1 MPSRLTGDWQ
11 PLPLANAHA
20 YVAFRRSRHMT
31 CQTSSTVFLSR
42 LILALALC
50 CGNVTVG
57 QGIGELFEPVDDLWL
72 SPQDRGESERDNEE
86 LETDRDSFTPATSTV
101 GTGRFLFESSYSFID
116 NRSMDD
122 THSFPEI
129 LTRAGLTEHIELRF
143 GWNYEIGGGGTV
155 SGGDS
160 GGLLEE
166 LDSSEESQLLYGIK
180 VAMTEQDT
188 WIPKSACIL
197 QGTTPT
203 SGPETAT
210 DFQLGYVFGWE
221 IFEDW
226 QLDSSLRYVATKEE
240 GDHFNDWAPSV
251 VLKVPVAERWNVHAE
266 YFGLFT
272 DGRAENRAPQYF
284 SPGIHYLISPDCEVG
299 VRVGWGL
306 NDDASNSFTNV
317 GFGWRI

>member
-1 MPSRLTGDWQ
+1 MI
-11 PLPLANAHA
+11 
-20 YVAFRRSRHMT
+20 FRT
-31 CQTSSTVFLSR
+31 FAIVCLSR
-42 LILALALC
+42 LPLVLVLL
-50 CGNVTVG
+50 CGNVAVG
-57 QGIGELFEPVDDLWL
+57 QEIGELFEPLDDLWL
-72 SPQDRGESERDNEE
+72 SRQDRGETERDDDE

-116 NRSMDD
+116 NRSTDS

-129 LTRAGLTEHIELRF
+129 LTRTGLTERIELRL
-143 GWNYEIGGGGTV
+143 GWNYEVGGGGTV

-166 LDSSEESQLLYGIK
+166 PGSNKESQMLYGFK
-180 VAMTEQDT
+180 VALTEQDT
-188 WIPKSACIL
+188 WIPKSACIV

-203 SGPETAT
+203 SGPETAS
-210 DFQLGYVFGWE
+210 DFQLGYVFGWK

-251 VLKVPVAERWNVHAE
+251 VLKVPVAEQWNLHAE

-272 DGRAENRAPQYF
+272 DGRAESRAPQYF
-284 SPGIHYLISPDCEVG
+284 SLGIHYLISPDFEVG

-306 NDDASNSFTNV
+306 NDDAANSFTNV
-317 GFGWRI
+317 GFGLRF

>member
-1 MPSRLTGDWQ
+1 MT
-11 PLPLANAHA
+11 
-20 YVAFRRSRHMT
+20 FRT
-31 CQTSSTVFLSR
+31 FAIVCLSR
-42 LILALALC
+42 LPLVLALL
-50 CGNVTVG
+50 CGNVAVG
-57 QGIGELFEPVDDLWL
+57 QEIGELFEPLDDLWL
-72 SPQDRGESERDNEE
+72 SRQDRGETERDDDE

-116 NRSMDD
+116 NRSTDS

-129 LTRAGLTEHIELRF
+129 LTRTGLTERIELRL
-143 GWNYEIGGGGTV
+143 GWNYEVGGGGTV

-166 LDSSEESQLLYGIK
+166 PGSNKESQMLYGFK
-180 VAMTEQDT
+180 VALTEQDT
-188 WIPKSACIL
+188 WIPKSACIV

-203 SGPETAT
+203 SGPETAS
-210 DFQLGYVFGWE
+210 DFQLGYVFGWK
-221 IFEDW
+221 IFDDW

-251 VLKVPVAERWNVHAE
+251 VLKVPVAEQWNLHAE

-272 DGRAENRAPQYF
+272 DGRAESRAPQYF
-284 SPGIHYLISPDCEVG
+284 SPGIHYLISPDFEVG

-306 NDDASNSFTNV
+306 NDDAANSFTNV
-317 GFGWRI
+317 GFGLRF

>member
-1 MPSRLTGDWQ
+1 MTLRTFATECFPF
-11 PLPLANAHA
+11 LPL
-20 YVAFRRSRHMT
+20 V
-31 CQTSSTVFLSR
+31 
-42 LILALALC
+42 LALLC
-50 CGNVTVG
+50 PNVTVG
-57 QGIGELFEPVDDLWL
+57 QEIEELFEPLDDLWL
-72 SPQDRGESERDNEE
+72 STLDQGESERDNEE

-101 GTGRFLFESSYSFID
+101 RTGQFLFESSYSFID
-116 NRSMDD
+116 NRSTES

-129 LTRAGLTEHIELRF
+129 LTRTGLTERIELRL
-143 GWNYEIGGGGTV
+143 GWNYEVGGGGSV

-166 LDSSEESQLLYGIK
+166 LDSSKESQMLYGFK
-180 VAMTEQDT
+180 VGLTEQDT
-188 WIPKSACIL
+188 WIPNSACII

-203 SGPETAT
+203 SGPETAS
-210 DFQLGYVFGWE
+210 DFQFGYVLGWE

-251 VLKVPVAERWNVHAE
+251 VLKVPVAERWNVHGE

-272 DGRAENRAPQYF
+272 DGRAESRAPQYF
-284 SPGIHYLISPDCEVG
+284 SPGIHYLISPDFEVG

-317 GFGWRI
+317 GFGLRF

>member
-1 MPSRLTGDWQ
+1 MTLRTFATECFPL
-11 PLPLANAHA
+11 LPL
-20 YVAFRRSRHMT
+20 V
-31 CQTSSTVFLSR
+31 
-42 LILALALC
+42 LALLC
-50 CGNVTVG
+50 PNVTVG
-57 QGIGELFEPVDDLWL
+57 QEIEELFEPLDDLWL
-72 SPQDRGESERDNEE
+72 STLDQGESERDNEE

-101 GTGRFLFESSYSFID
+101 RTGQFLFESSYSFID
-116 NRSMDD
+116 NRSTES

-129 LTRAGLTEHIELRF
+129 LTRTGLTERIELRL
-143 GWNYEIGGGGTV
+143 GWNYEVGGGGSV

-166 LDSSEESQLLYGIK
+166 LDSSKESQMLYGFK
-180 VAMTEQDT
+180 VGLTEQDT
-188 WIPKSACIL
+188 WIPNSACII

-203 SGPETAT
+203 SGPETAS
-210 DFQLGYVFGWE
+210 DFQFGYVLGWE

-251 VLKVPVAERWNVHAE
+251 VLKVPVAERWNVHGE

-272 DGRAENRAPQYF
+272 DGRAESRAPQYF
-284 SPGIHYLISPDCEVG
+284 SPGIHYLISPDFEVG

-317 GFGWRI
+317 GFGLRF

>member
-1 MPSRLTGDWQ
+1 MNLR
-11 PLPLANAHA
+11 N
-20 YVAFRRSRHMT
+20 
-31 CQTSSTVFLSR
+31 SSTVLLPRFALVLAFL
-42 LILALALC
+42 C
-50 CGNVTVG
+50 TNVTVG
-57 QGIGELFEPVDDLWL
+57 QEIGELFEPLDDLWL
-72 SPQDRGESERDNEE
+72 SRLDQGDSERENEE
-86 LETDRDSFTPATSTV
+86 LETDRDSFTPATSIV
-101 GTGRFLFESSYSFID
+101 GKGHCLFESSYSFID
-116 NRSMDD
+116 NRSADS

-129 LTRAGLTEHIELRF
+129 LTRTGLTEHIELRF
-143 GWNYEIGGGGTV
+143 GWNYEIGGGGSV

-166 LDSSEESQLLYGIK
+166 LDSSAESQLLYGIK

-203 SGPETAT
+203 SGPETAS

-221 IFEDW
+221 VFEDW
-226 QLDSSLRYVATKEE
+226 QFDASLRYVATQEE

-251 VLKVPVAERWNVHAE
+251 VLKVPVRERWNVHAE

-284 SPGIHYLISPDCEVG
+284 SPGIHYLISPDFEVG

-306 NDDASNSFTNV
+306 NHDSADSFTNV